1 MKKSIFYSLLLFCL
15 FVNAQKIELIE
26 SFIGYTEK
34 SEIIS
39 FTPNPKLIMSGNY
52 SGGVNLWDLKK
63 QKLIKTIN
71 AHSLPINNISFHN
84 KKDQFLTCSKDST
97 IKMWSFYSNRLID
110 SIKIN
115 EHPTLAIFNNN
126 ENSYFIFTKKGTVLK
141 KKINHNGT
149 SVIANLNQPIS
160 DAILSEDNNS
170 LITCDKVSIKKISLK
185 DGSIINELKNPYS
198 SHFSKI
204 DIYSGDTL
212 ISWSENGIISYW
224 DFHEKKVL
232 TEIRAKN
239 AYNKLLM
246 NKHSEIILSGY
257 YNDRPLV
264 INLKEIKLEQKY
276 SDNMIVV
283 NTFLS
288 STDQRF
294 LISADMHERHRLM
307 KIQEVDFTPLVI
319 QERKLEDEKVF
330 SVSSKYIMIN
340 IWDDEKIDGDTL
352 SINFNGKW
360 VLKKHLLSKE
370 EKTIL
375 LPLRINQ
382 TNEII
387 FHAENLGEIAP
398 NTAAVRLEYD
408 NGVQKEFNMRSDFDS
423 NGIIRIMQETN

>member
-1 MKKSIFYSLLLFCL
+1 
-15 FVNAQKIELIE
+15 
-26 SFIGYTEK
+26 
-34 SEIIS
+34 
-39 FTPNPKLIMSGNY
+39 MSGNY

-375 LPLRINQ
+375 LPLRENQ

-387 FHAENLGEIAP
+387 FHAENLGEIPP

-408 NGVQKEFNMRSDFDS
+408 NGIQKEFNMRSDFDS
-423 NGIIRIMQETN
+423 NGIIRIMQKTN

>member
-1 MKKSIFYSLLLFCL
+1 
-15 FVNAQKIELIE
+15 
-26 SFIGYTEK
+26 
-34 SEIIS
+34 
-39 FTPNPKLIMSGNY
+39 MSGNY

-360 VLKKHLLSKE
+360 VLK
-370 EKTIL
+370 
-375 LPLRINQ
+375 
-382 TNEII
+382 
-387 FHAENLGEIAP
+387 
-398 NTAAVRLEYD
+398 NTY
-408 NGVQKEFNMRSDFDS
+408 
-423 NGIIRIMQETN
+423 